1 MVFWSKT
8 LYPVSFLNKKAIP
21 IKKYLLLLSGIAI
34 GSGSAREFCRGS
46 WDMNIKSERLKKL
59 ETELEDLEQWMNL
72 GLVPKKDVDKHRE
85 EIRSLKTK
93 IEEEKERL
101 RFMKESGD
109 LEEYVT
115 PKRSAARQAY
125 AEPHTLPDMDGGE
138 NMTDAGLDME
148 TESFEMETVAEE
160 ETESGGTGAATEE
173 EGTPVE
179 EEEDEDPF
187 SDRNRWKRGI
197 LEDPDAD
204 NW

>member
-1 MVFWSKT
+1 M
-8 LYPVSFLNKKAIP
+8 
-21 IKKYLLLLSGIAI
+21 
-34 GSGSAREFCRGS
+34 
-46 WDMNIKSERLKKL
+46 KSERLKKL
-59 ETELEDLEQWMNL
+59 EAELEDLEQWMSL
-72 GLVPKKDVDKHRE
+72 GLVPKKDVEKHRE
-85 EIRSLKTK
+85 EIRSLKTR

-101 RFMKESGD
+101 RFLKESGE

-125 AEPHTLPDMDGGE
+125 AEPHTLPDAEIGGE

-148 TESFEMETVAEE
+148 TEAYDMETVTEE
-160 ETESGGTGAATEE
+160 ETEGGAGGGGGAGAAAEE
-173 EGTPVE
+173 EATVVE

-197 LEDPDAD
+197 LEDPDRD

>member
-1 MVFWSKT
+1 
-8 LYPVSFLNKKAIP
+8 
-21 IKKYLLLLSGIAI
+21 
-34 GSGSAREFCRGS
+34 
-46 WDMNIKSERLKKL
+46 MNMKSERLKKL

-72 GLVPKKDVDKHRE
+72 GLVPKKDVEKHRE
-85 EIRSLKTK
+85 EIRSIKSR
-93 IEEEKERL
+93 IDEEKDRL
-101 RFMKESGD
+101 RYLKESGE

-115 PKRSAARQAY
+115 PKRSPARQAY
-125 AEPHTLPDMDGGE
+125 AEPHTLPDMDIGD

-148 TESFEMETVAEE
+148 TEAYDMETITEE
-160 ETESGGTGAATEE
+160 ETEGGGGGSSEE
-173 EGTPVE
+173 DSTLV

>member
-1 MVFWSKT
+1 
-8 LYPVSFLNKKAIP
+8 
-21 IKKYLLLLSGIAI
+21 
-34 GSGSAREFCRGS
+34 
-46 WDMNIKSERLKKL
+46 MNIKSERLKKL
-59 ETELEDLEQWMNL
+59 ETELGDLEQWMHL

-115 PKRSAARQAY
+115 PKRSSARQPY
-125 AEPHTLPDMDGGE
+125 AESHTLPDMEIGD

-148 TESFEMETVAEE
+148 TENYDMETIAEE
-160 ETESGGTGAATEE
+160 ETEGGGAEEGDTTIAEE
-173 EGTPVE
+173 ED
-179 EEEDEDPF
+179 DEDPF